1 MRLAIGCAALILGVV
16 LGLGIAYADYVV
28 QANQPVVISDD
39 LTNRVTVVI
48 SAP

>member
-1 MRLAIGCAALILGVV
+1 MKLALGCTALIVLVV

-28 QANQPVVISDD
+28 NASQPVVISDD